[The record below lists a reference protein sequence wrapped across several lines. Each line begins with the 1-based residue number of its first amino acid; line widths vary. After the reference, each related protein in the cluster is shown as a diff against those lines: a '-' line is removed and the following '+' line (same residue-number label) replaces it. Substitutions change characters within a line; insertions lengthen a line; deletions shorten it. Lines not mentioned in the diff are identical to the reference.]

1 MKIKATYRAQ
11 EGRFDPDVN
20 PGQTRE
26 VFTDRPTYSEVLGPD
41 GWPLE
46 YEYEPLGFDLTARS
60 NA

>member
-11 EGRFDPDVN
+11 ENRWDADVN

-26 VFTDRPTYSEVLGPD
+26 VFEIRPTHSEVLGPD

-46 YEYEPLGFDLTARS
+46 YEYDRMGFDLRGRQ
-60 NA
+60 